1 MFYVN
6 GNENGR
12 YIRDRNSCTISEL
25 TESFI
30 KGTVTL
36 DDALNIIQNNKVVY
50 ASDATMKE
58 RKTIFRA
65 RALLN

>member
-6 GNENGR
+6 GNENGK
-12 YIRDRNSCTISEL
+12 YIRDRKSCTISEL

-30 KGTVTL
+30 KGAITL

-50 ASDATMKE
+50 ASDATMQAG
-58 RKTIFRA
+58 KTIFRQQGPF
-65 RALLN
+65 